1 MIYLFKST
9 SILLSKKEILYAK
22 NDNSKKNNIKQN
34 PFKTKLQKKRKDY
47 KKLKLQKK
55 QEKILN

>member
-34 PFKTKLQKKRKDY
+34 PFKKNY
-47 KKLKLQKK
+47 KKNEKTTKNLNYKK
-55 QEKILN
+55 SKKKF